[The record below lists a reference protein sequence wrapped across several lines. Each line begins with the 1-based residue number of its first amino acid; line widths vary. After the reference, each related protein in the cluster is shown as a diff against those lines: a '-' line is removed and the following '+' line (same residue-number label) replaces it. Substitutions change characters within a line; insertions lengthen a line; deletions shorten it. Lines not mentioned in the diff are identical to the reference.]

1 MSNQPEALLGRR
13 VARVLVDTAV
23 PHLDRLFDYEATGQ
37 PLQVGSLVRVKLAGR
52 RMNGFVLEVGE
63 DSDFKGKLAPV
74 ERVVSAIPL
83 VDQQMIALAQ
93 DLAKRNATA
102 VSKVLTAMVPSR
114 HAGAEKAFISGW
126 SNEVADVS
134 DPTGGEFSSSWSYYA
149 GGHAFLERIGKGES
163 PRAVWLTLPRVF
175 PARLEHHPLLDL
187 VEATARSGR
196 RTLIVVPTAR
206 DVDAMEAVFAQTNW
220 RVICQRAS
228 DSQYKKY
235 RSYLEIRA
243 GEADVVI
250 GTRSAVYAPVP
261 NLGLISVW
269 DAGDDRLTDQQAP
282 YLSALEI
289 AMRRAHLQGCALVSA
304 GPSIGVP
311 EAQLVRSGWAA
322 PLVADR
328 EVTRSKTALIEVP
341 DEFDM
346 EREGPAGHS
355 RIPPSV
361 QSFIRTSLDV
371 GPVLVHVPTSGY
383 VSVIACSRCDQSAR
397 CNACHGPLRA
407 SANGGLSCMWCN
419 RPQVGWRCVKCGSPS
434 WRSARVG
441 SARTAEEFGRAFPR
455 TIIEM
460 SSADTPVTEF
470 AKTSG
475 IVIATPGMEPAAPG
489 GYAAVVALDAW
500 AILGRPELWAPAE
513 AMRRWMNIHS
523 LARPDGKMI
532 VVGVRD
538 PMIRGSLVRRDPVGF
553 AMQLLDERELLGF
566 FPAVC
571 MVAIDGDR
579 KNVASFIEEVS
590 VPARCQLVGVA
601 AREGRDLQK
610 TYGRDQS
617 RAIYRCPWDAA
628 STFIESVKATQ
639 VARSMGRKG
648 AVSVHVNPAGLL

>member
-1 MSNQPEALLGRR
+1 MSNQPEALREKR

-23 PHLDRLFDYEATGQ
+23 PHLDRLFDYEASGQ
-37 PLQVGSLVRVKLAGR
+37 PVQVGSLVRVKLAGR
-52 RMNGFVLEVGE
+52 RINGFVLEVGE
-63 DSDFKGKLAPV
+63 DSEFKGKLAPI

-83 VDQQMIALAQ
+83 VDKPMIGLAQ
-93 DLAKRNATA
+93 DLAKRNATT

-114 HAGAEKAFISGW
+114 HAGAEKAFLSTWNKEIAG
-126 SNEVADVS
+126 VS
-134 DPTGGEFSSSWSYYA
+134 QATGGEFSSSWNYYA
-149 GGHAFLERIGKGES
+149 GGPAFLERISRGES
-163 PRAVWLTLPRVF
+163 PRAVWLTLPGVF
-175 PARLEHHPLLDL
+175 PVRKAQHPLLDL

-196 RTLIVVPTAR
+196 RTLVVVPTAR
-206 DVDAMEAVFAQTNW
+206 DVDAMEAVFTQTNW
-220 RVICQRAS
+220 KVVCLRAA

-235 RSYLEIRA
+235 RSYLGIRA

-250 GTRSAVYAPVP
+250 GTRSTVYAPVP

-269 DAGDDRLTDQQAP
+269 DAGDDRLADQQAP

-289 AMRRAHLQGCALVSA
+289 AMRRAHLQGCALLSA
-304 GPSIGVP
+304 GASICVP
-311 EAQLVRSGWAA
+311 EAQLIRSGWAA

-328 EVTRSKTALIEVP
+328 EVTRAKTAIIQVP

-361 QSFIRTSLDV
+361 QSFIRTCLDV

-397 CNACHGPLRA
+397 CGACHGPLRA
-407 SANGGLSCMWCN
+407 FASGGLSCMWCN
-419 RPQVGWRCVKCGSPS
+419 RPQVNWRCGKCGSQS

-441 SARTAEEFGRAFPR
+441 SARTAEEFGRAFPGI
-455 TIIEM
+455 IIEM

-470 AKTSG
+470 TKPSG
-475 IVIATPGMEPAAPG
+475 IVIATPGMEPVTPG

-538 PMIRGSLVRRDPVGF
+538 QMVRGALVRRDPLGF
-553 AMQLLDERELLGF
+553 AMHLLDERELLSF

-579 KNVASFIEEVS
+579 RNVASFIEEVS
-590 VPARCQLVGVA
+590 VPRRCELVGVA

-610 TYGRDQS
+610 TYGNDQS

-628 STFIESVKATQ
+628 GAFIESVKATQ
-639 VARSMGRKG
+639 VARSMSRKG